1 METCQSSEKAGK
13 NALTDREV
21 LVNKKPHRIRV
32 LERNGNTFLVEVDK
46 KTVTVKVKNPSQK
59 KTAIIEIN
67 GRPLQAKIDRI
78 QRNILQVKID
88 GKPFEVQRQPKIPK
102 ETAVKLKPVTAVTRK
117 PAMSLAIEKDTVTAP
132 ITGKIVLLKADVGE
146 KVEKGEC
153 ICILEAMKMENE
165 IATPKAGVVK
175 EIRICEGDIVN
186 KGDVLAV
193 IT

>member
-1 METCQSSEKAGK
+1 M
-13 NALTDREV
+13 
-21 LVNKKPHRIRV
+21 NKKPHRIRV

-67 GRPLQAKIDRI
+67 GRSLQARIDRI
-78 QRNILQVKID
+78 QRNILQVNID
-88 GKPFEVQRQPKIPK
+88 GKPFEVQRQPKTPK
-102 ETAVKLKPVTAVTRK
+102 ETAVKLKPVAAVTRK
-117 PAMSLAIEKDTVTAP
+117 PAMNLAIEKDAVTAP

-175 EIRICEGDIVN
+175 EIRICEGAVVS